1 MAPATEGSSAPR
13 VSVLVAAY
21 DSHATLRGLL
31 EALRHQTFRDFETVV
46 VDSGPSPASGEICR
60 DFPEVTYLRS
70 DRRLLPQQAREFAL
84 ERSRAP
90 VIVFTDADVYPDRRW
105 LERALAAHLELNGAP
120 IVGALICHGTRWLD
134 RGIHL
139 CKFSK
144 WLPGGERRPV
154 DMGPTANLLL
164 SRASYLRCHGLEED
178 PWLGDVTLS
187 WNLKARG
194 EPLWFEPRAVVAH
207 HHVTGFRAFLRE
219 RRLRGEM
226 FSSLLAR
233 WNGLDPAAIRR
244 RWLATALPLRLASN
258 LGHSLRHA
266 LSAGEGRVWWFTLP
280 VHAAGWIATLLGEER
295 GLRRVLQVSSPA
307 EAPSSRN
314 A

>member
-1 MAPATEGSSAPR
+1 

-21 DSHATLRGLL
+21 DSHGTLRGLL
-31 EALRHQTFRDFETVV
+31 EALRHQTFGDFETIV

-70 DRRLLPQQAREFAL
+70 DRRLLPQQAREFGL
-84 ERSRAP
+84 KRARAD

-120 IVGALICHGTRWLD
+120 IVGALTCHGTRWLD

-144 WLPGGERRPV
+144 WLPAGERRQV

-164 SRASYLRCHGLEED
+164 SRASYQRCRGLEED

-187 WNLKARG
+187 WNLLAQG
-194 EPLWFEPRAVVAH
+194 ERLWFEPRAIVAH
-207 HHVTGFRAFLRE
+207 HHLTGLGAFLRE
-219 RRLRGEM
+219 RRVRGEM
-226 FSSLLAR
+226 FSPLLAR
-233 WNGLDPAAIRR
+233 RNGMEPAAIRR
-244 RWLATALPLRLASN
+244 RWLATVLPARLVSN

-266 LSAGEGRVWWFTLP
+266 LGAGQGFAWWLTLP

-295 GLRRVLQVSSPA
+295 GLRRLLQVSSPA
-307 EAPSSRN
+307 AAPSSRN

>member
-1 MAPATEGSSAPR
+1 MAPATEGPAAAR

-21 DSHATLRGLL
+21 DSHGTLRGLL

-60 DFPEVTYLRS
+60 HFPEVTYLRS

-90 VIVFTDADVYPDRRW
+90 VIVFTDADVYPDPHW
-105 LERALAAHLELNGAP
+105 LENALAAHLGLDGAP
-120 IVGALICHGTRWLD
+120 IVGALACHGSRWVD
-134 RGIHL
+134 RGIHF

-144 WLPGGERRPV
+144 WLPGGKRRLV

-164 SRASYLRCHGLEED
+164 SRASYQRCHGLEED

-187 WNLKARG
+187 WNLLAQG
-194 EPLWFEPRAVVAH
+194 ERLWFEPRAIVAH
-207 HHVTGFRAFLRE
+207 HHLTGLGAFLQE
-219 RRLRGEM
+219 RRVRGEM
-226 FSSLLAR
+226 FSPLLAR
-233 WNGLDPAAIRR
+233 WNGMEPAAIRR
-244 RWLATALPLRLASN
+244 RWLATVLPARLVSN

-266 LSAGEGRVWWFTLP
+266 LTAGQGFAWWLTLP

-295 GLRRVLQVSSPA
+295 GLRRLLQVSSPA
-307 EAPSSRN
+307 AAPSSRN